1 MLKPVMNVEEVAQY
15 LGFSAKKI
23 YRLVEMNRIP
33 ASKVGRQYRFL
44 KDVIDGWLEDK
55 SILAR
60 PDWGQRLD
68 LVLGGMRSRAARANV
83 SPRDVERE
91 IKQVRLENRERSS
104 GGY

>member
-23 YRLVEMNRIP
+23 YRLVEMNMIP

-44 KDVIDGWLEDK
+44 KDAIDGWLEDN

-60 PDWGQRLD
+60 PDWDRRLD
-68 LVLGGMRSRAARANV
+68 RVLGRMRTRAAKANV
-83 SPRDVERE
+83 SAGDVRRE
-91 IKQVRLENRERSS
+91 IKQVRLEHRESS
-104 GGY
+104 